1 MYERIIEGIARYD
14 LACVIVVTIPMP
26 VIIIAVPCGGTAE
39 FELIPD
45 KCDII
50 QIRPAKLS
58 AALSKLAGPLILSN
72 PLTINTVLSFSP
84 LGDR

>member
-50 QIRPAKLS
+50 QIRY
-58 AALSKLAGPLILSN
+58 
-72 PLTINTVLSFSP
+72 SP
-84 LGDR
+84 VDGIKKAD

>member
-50 QIRPAKLS
+50 QIRYSRSTA
-58 AALSKLAGPLILSN
+58 
-72 PLTINTVLSFSP
+72 
-84 LGDR
+84 

>member
-50 QIRPAKLS
+50 QIRHSPVDGIK
-58 AALSKLAGPLILSN
+58 KAGRRTLETGWTADPVESI
-72 PLTINTVLSFSP
+72 
-84 LGDR
+84 DD

>member
-50 QIRPAKLS
+50 QIRHSPVAVVS
-58 AALSKLAGPLILSN
+58 YLAGPLILSN

>member
-1 MYERIIEGIARYD
+1 M
-14 LACVIVVTIPMP
+14 ACVIVVTIPMP

-50 QIRPAKLS
+50 QIRHSPVDGIKKPAKLS

>member
-50 QIRPAKLS
+50 QIRYSPVDGIK
-58 AALSKLAGPLILSN
+58 KAG
-72 PLTINTVLSFSP
+72 
-84 LGDR
+84 

>member
-45 KCDII
+45 KCDIM
-50 QIRPAKLS
+50 
-58 AALSKLAGPLILSN
+58 LICLQKQS
-72 PLTINTVLSFSP
+72 S
-84 LGDR
+84 G